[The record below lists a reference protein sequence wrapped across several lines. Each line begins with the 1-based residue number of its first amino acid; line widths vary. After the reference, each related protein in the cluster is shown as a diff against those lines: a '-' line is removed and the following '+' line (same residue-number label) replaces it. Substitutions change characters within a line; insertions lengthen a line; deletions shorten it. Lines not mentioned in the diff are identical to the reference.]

1 MKRIIL
7 LLAIISIASS
17 LPAQKYD
24 NGIVKG
30 KNVTYRVREN
40 RLLDKIICNVDNP
53 DTTLKRIPVRFI
65 YGIPQIIDIKMQ
77 IAGIVHDHL
86 SKEEIAS
93 LKDDSD
99 DDFCVVL
106 RVDRDKHQI
115 LQVVCFCFS
124 NSYASFSFHHIP
136 TNQKAYEGF
145 WLNFP
150 PDRLHVIE
158 KSIIKKIKLPKYMPE
173 TYLKDDFIIIVKAR
187 DIRDQENAIKQRV
200 KAMNDWIYWQ
210 CPDIPLNGYEQIIY
224 SWKEECTETE
234 KKQ

>member
-7 LLAIISIASS
+7 LLVIISIASS

-24 NGIVKG
+24 NGCQQ
-30 KNVTYRVREN
+30 TSPQN
-40 RLLDKIICNVDNP
+40 RLLEKIICNVDNP

-77 IAGIVHDHL
+77 VAGIVHDHL
-86 SKEEIAS
+86 SKEELAS
-93 LKDDSD
+93 LKDDTD

-115 LQVVCFCFS
+115 LQVVCFYFE
-124 NSYASFSFHHIP
+124 NHYAKCHFHHIP

-200 KAMNDWIYWQ
+200 KAMNDHLLVERRMHGNREETVRIK
-210 CPDIPLNGYEQIIY
+210 YEIFNL
-224 SWKEECTETE
+224 KA
-234 KKQ
+234 

>member
-7 LLAIISIASS
+7 LLVIISIASS

-24 NGIVKG
+24 NGIVRG

-40 RLLDKIICNVDNP
+40 RLLEKIICNVDNP

-77 IAGIVHDHL
+77 VAGIVHDHL
-86 SKEEIAS
+86 SKEELAS
-93 LKDDSD
+93 LKDDTD

-115 LQVVCFCFS
+115 LQVVCFYFE
-124 NSYASFSFHHIP
+124 NHYAKCHFHHIP